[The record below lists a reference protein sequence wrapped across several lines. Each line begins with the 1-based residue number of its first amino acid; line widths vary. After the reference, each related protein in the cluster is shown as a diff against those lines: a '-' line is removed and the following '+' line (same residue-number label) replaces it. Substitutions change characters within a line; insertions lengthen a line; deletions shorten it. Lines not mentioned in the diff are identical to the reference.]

1 MVVAGLFAG
10 IGTATAD
17 AHKPDPVA
25 EIMNQ
30 AKYQHSHW
38 GLLVSDLASGKALRS
53 LNPHQYFVP
62 GSNTKLF
69 SLSTAWD
76 VLGPDHRFTTPLF
89 RQGTMRGSTLAGNL
103 VLVAQ
108 GDLTMGGRTKPDGTV
123 DFTNFDHN
131 DANALPGFGEL
142 TPEDPLA
149 GLNDLAA
156 QVQASGIDHVI
167 GDVVI
172 DDRLFV
178 KDTAQNAE
186 QPTYPI
192 IINDN
197 LIDIVVTPTTNGEPA
212 TVDYRPKT
220 AAYTV
225 EGTVHTSATGS
236 PITLQATT
244 SPTQPGVITISGDV
258 PERWPN
264 PIVHTFQVED
274 PAAFARTA
282 MIEALHRAGVTV
294 SAPVTGPNPSG
305 LLPPTSSYA
314 PSTRVA
320 AYVSPVFSEYVKLI
334 LKVSLNMGAN
344 LSVCLLAVQLHQTDC
359 QAGLPSIADFLTR
372 AGVDPGGVALSDGQG
387 ATTNDLY
394 TPQATVD
401 LLTYWT
407 HRPDFERF
415 RSTLPILGVDGSL
428 AIVETG
434 SPAEGHVAAKTGTLV
449 GGDFVNDRAVLFN
462 KALAG
467 YIDARNGRHLVF
479 TAVVN
484 NSPLPPDFTTGVLD
498 ANNDLGA
505 IAAAIW
511 NKPKG

>member
-1 MVVAGLFAG
+1 MVASLGPALAE
-10 IGTATAD
+10 ARNR
-17 AHKPDPVA
+17 DPVA
-25 EIMNQ
+25 DIMNQ
-30 AKYQHSHW
+30 AKYQHSRW
-38 GLLVSDLASGKALRS
+38 GLLVTDLSTGKTLRS
-53 LNPHQYFVP
+53 LNPDQYFVP
-62 GSNTKLF
+62 GSNAKLF

-76 VLGPDHRFTTPLF
+76 VLGPDHRFTTPVF
-89 RQGTMRGSTLAGNL
+89 RQGTMGGSTLDGNL

-149 GLNDLAA
+149 GLNDIAA
-156 QVQASGIDHVI
+156 QVKASGIDHVN

-172 DDRLFV
+172 DDRLFA
-178 KDTAQNAE
+178 KDTAQNAQ

-197 LIDIVVTPTTNGEPA
+197 LIDIVVAPTTDGKPA
-212 TVDYRPKT
+212 TFDYRPKT

-225 EGTVHTSATGS
+225 EGTVHTVANGS
-236 PITLQATT
+236 PISLQATT
-244 SPTQPGVITISGDV
+244 SPTQQGVITISGQV
-258 PERWPN
+258 PEGWPT

-274 PAAFARTA
+274 PPAFARTA
-282 MIEALHRAGVTV
+282 LIEALDRAGVTV
-294 SAPVTGPNPSG
+294 SAPTTGPNPDN
-305 LLPPTSSYA
+305 LLPPASSYD
-314 PSTRVA
+314 PNTRVA
-320 AYVSPVFSEYVKLI
+320 AYVSPVFSEYVELI

-344 LSVCLLAVQLHQTDC
+344 LSVCLLAVEQHQTDC
-359 QAGLPSIADFLTR
+359 LAGPASIADFLTR
-372 AGVDPGGVALSDGQG
+372 AGIDPGGVALNDGQG
-387 ATTNDLY
+387 AATNDLY
-394 TPQATVD
+394 TPETTVD

-407 HRPDFERF
+407 HRPDFDRF
-415 RSTLPILGVDGSL
+415 RATLPVLGVDGSL
-428 AIVETG
+428 AIVETT
-434 SPAEGHVAAKTGTLV
+434 SPAKGHVAAKTGTLA
-449 GGDFVNDRAVLFN
+449 GGDFTNDRAVLYA

-467 YIDARNGRHLVF
+467 YVDARDGRHLAF

-484 NSPLPPDFTTGVLD
+484 NSPLPPDPTTGVLD